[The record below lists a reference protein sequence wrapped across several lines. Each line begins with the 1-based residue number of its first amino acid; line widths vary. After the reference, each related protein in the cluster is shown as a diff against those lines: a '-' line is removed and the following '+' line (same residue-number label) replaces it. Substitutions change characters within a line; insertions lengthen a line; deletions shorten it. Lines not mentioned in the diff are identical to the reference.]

1 MSNWIQYEVWS
12 EDGSG
17 HQELVLTTASR
28 KDALSVAEKEHK
40 ETSAIVTV
48 YEETADG
55 DYELVKEFS

>member
-28 KDALSVAEKEHK
+28 KDALSAAEKEHK
-40 ETSAIVTV
+40 DTSAIVTV

-55 DYELVKEFS
+55 DYEMVKEFS

>member
-28 KDALSVAEKEHK
+28 KDALAAAEKEHK
-40 ETSAIVTV
+40 DTGAIVTV

-55 DYELVKEFS
+55 DYEMVKEFS

>member
-40 ETSAIVTV
+40 DTSAIVTV

-55 DYELVKEFS
+55 DYGMVKEFS

>member
-28 KDALSVAEKEHK
+28 KDALAAAEKEHK
-40 ETSAIVTV
+40 DTSAIVTV

-55 DYELVKEFS
+55 DYEMVKEFS

>member
-1 MSNWIQYEVWS
+1 MSNWVQYEVWS

-28 KDALSVAEKEHK
+28 KEALSVAEKEHN

-55 DYELVKEFS
+55 DYELVEEFS